1 LNGGI
6 QSAHEAWLVL
16 RGLRTLPTRLRQQEA
31 DALTIAHTL
40 REHPAVAAVHHPVF
54 AADAALVA
62 RQFRGFSGTFSFTL
76 VRDERCEVVNGGTFR
91 SA

>member
-40 REHPAVAAVHHPVF
+40 REHPALPGCITRCS
-54 AADAALVA
+54 AADAAARRASVSRILRDLLVHA
-62 RQFRGFSGTFSFTL
+62 G
-76 VRDERCEVVNGGTFR
+76 
-91 SA
+91 A